1 MKILIFLLFL
11 TSSSVQAET
20 LDFRD
25 QDKQKH
31 FAACLAI
38 TTSSYYVYHYQFK
51 VSKPKSLLLSVAT
64 AMAIGLVK
72 EATDPTFSVPDIQA
86 NAIGSA
92 AGIIIPLSF
101 DF

>member
-51 VSKPKSLLLSVAT
+51 VSKPKSLLLSVA
-64 AMAIGLVK
+64 MAIGLVK
-72 EATDPTFSVPDIQA
+72 EATDPTFSVADIQA